1 MVNKIITGIS
11 QKLDSEFNSVS
22 DYYEIYT
29 EEVKQDFQE
38 PCFFITLLSLDQS
51 QIVGNR
57 YSRVQPFDIHYFP
70 STPDINTELNEV
82 TEKLMNTLEYIT
94 VDENLIRGTKMKAET
109 VDSVLHFFVNY
120 NIHVIKEVIKE
131 ETMGE
136 IKITQE
142 LGSDYIG

>member
-11 QKLDSEFNSVS
+11 QKLDSEFNLLSNE
-22 DYYEIYT
+22 YEIYT

-70 STPDINTELNEV
+70 STSDTNSEINGLTK
-82 TEKLMNTLEYIT
+82 KLMDILEYIT
-94 VDENLIRGTKMKAET
+94 VDGGLVRGTKMKAE
-109 VDSVLHFFVNY
+109 VVNNVLHFFINY
-120 NIHVIKEVIKE
+120 NMIVKKDITKEDSMENLKVN
-131 ETMGE
+131 TG
-136 IKITQE
+136 
-142 LGSDYIG
+142 LR

>member
-70 STPDINTELNEV
+70 STPDINTEINEV
-82 TEKLMNTLEYIT
+82 EGRLMDMLDYIT
-94 VDENLIRGTKMKAET
+94 VDGNLIRGTKMKAET

-120 NIHVIKEVIKE
+120 NMHVIKEVVKE
-131 ETMGE
+131 ESMGSLNVN
-136 IKITQE
+136 TG
-142 LGSDYIG
+142 LR